1 MKKSL
6 YTSALKTKRTWISQ
20 ALGFPVC
27 KIGRLG
33 YTMVSEENV
42 SILHFLPSPYLL
54 VQEVECGLGARQRG
68 LLDSTEERGVHLPS
82 QSFNSSNRYE
92 KRRKADWTPEFI
104 KN

>member
-1 MKKSL
+1 
-6 YTSALKTKRTWISQ
+6 
-20 ALGFPVC
+20 
-27 KIGRLG
+27 
-33 YTMVSEENV
+33 MVSEENV